1 MNTNGGDIMTFAELR
16 KARGL
21 SQRRLAAAAKIYK
34 STIIAIESGTAKIE
48 NISLRKA
55 KGLADALGV
64 TMEELLMLE

>member
-1 MNTNGGDIMTFAELR
+1 MKLAELR

-21 SQRRLAAAAKIYK
+21 SQRRLAAAANIYK

-55 KGLADALGV
+55 KGLADALGI
-64 TMEELLMLE
+64 

>member
-1 MNTNGGDIMTFAELR
+1 MKLAELR

-21 SQRRLAAAAKIYK
+21 SQRKLAAAAGIYK
-34 STIIAIESGTAKIE
+34 STIIAIEAGKAKIE